1 MKDYL
6 PNLCTVNKAM
16 MISESLKI
24 NNNTNQRTKQMT
36 IDKILD
42 LLDLIKTKN
51 MGRNEL
57 SSGQKKKQSIALEL
71 LIRPYDRLGFI
82 FFSSMYGKDNVW

>member
-1 MKDYL
+1 
-6 PNLCTVNKAM
+6 
-16 MISESLKI
+16 
-24 NNNTNQRTKQMT
+24 MT

-71 LIRPYDRLGFI
+71 LIRPYDRLEFI